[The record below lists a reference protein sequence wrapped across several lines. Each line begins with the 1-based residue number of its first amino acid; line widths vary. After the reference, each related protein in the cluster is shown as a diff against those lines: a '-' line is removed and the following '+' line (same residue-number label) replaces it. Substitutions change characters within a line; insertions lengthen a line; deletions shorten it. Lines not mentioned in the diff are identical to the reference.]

1 MSADG
6 PPQGANRAPSGGS
19 AAAVAASVG
28 VHQCAARPPQSAAR
42 SVWVRGGLRVMH
54 APAREPTRNGRCTV
68 FGARTGIALLVA
80 FAASVAI
87 AQVQAASGKPSVVEL
102 LIKWTP
108 LLAQGFFFNLL
119 ISVCAMLVGT
129 TAGVALGFARIS
141 HAAPVRGTAWT
152 VVQFFR
158 NAPWLVLLFFVMFLM
173 PFQLHVGGVTI
184 PLPDWIKATFGLALP
199 IMANVAEIVRGA
211 VQSIPTAQWE
221 AARSLA
227 FSRRQT
233 LWKIILPQCVK
244 RMLPPWM
251 NWYAILTMATTL
263 ASIVGVSEVMTL
275 TGRVTNAEGR
285 TDLLIP
291 IYSYVLLWF
300 FAYCYP
306 ISAWTRRLE
315 ARFAER

>member
-1 MSADG
+1 MPIMNSNMAVLHVSALQSVAK
-6 PPQGANRAPSGGS
+6 PEWARASGRLGYE
-19 AAAVAASVG
+19 AGQPV
-28 VHQCAARPPQSAAR
+28 PI
-42 SVWVRGGLRVMH
+42 
-54 APAREPTRNGRCTV
+54 PALGTALLN
-68 FGARTGIALLVA
+68 ARTGIAFACVFVASLVA
-80 FAASVAI
+80 AQIPPAAP
-87 AQVQAASGKPSVVEL
+87 KPSVIAL
-102 LIKWTP
+102 LWKWTP
-108 LLAQGFFFNLL
+108 LLAEGFLFNLL
-119 ISVCAMLVGT
+119 ISFCAMAVGT
-129 TAGVALGFARIS
+129 AAGVLMGFARIS
-141 HAAPVRGTAWT
+141 LHPTVRGSSWV

-173 PFQLHVGGVTI
+173 PFEVRLRGVTI
-184 PLPDWIKATFGLALP
+184 PLPDWIKATLGLALP

-263 ASIVGVSEVMTL
+263 ASIVGVSEVMTV
-275 TGRVTNAEGR
+275 TNRITNAEGR

-291 IYSYVLLWF
+291 IYSYVLLAF
-300 FAYCYP
+300 FVYCYP
-306 ISAWTRRLE
+306 IARWTRLLE
-315 ARFAER
+315 ARYAER

>member
-1 MSADG
+1 MSARDTSTLAVML
-6 PPQGANRAPSGGS
+6 PLRLRSTTPCFERSGG
-19 AAAVAASVG
+19 
-28 VHQCAARPPQSAAR
+28 
-42 SVWVRGGLRVMH
+42 GGLVS
-54 APAREPTRNGRCTV
+54 AR
-68 FGARTGIALLVA
+68 FGVLLLVA

-87 AQVQAASGKPSVVEL
+87 AQVQLAPAQASVPEL
-102 LIKWTP
+102 LVKWTP
-108 LLAQGFFFNLL
+108 LLLKSFLFNLL
-119 ISVCAMLVGT
+119 ISFFAMLIGT
-129 TAGVALGFARIS
+129 VAGVVLGLARIS
-141 HAAPVRGTAWT
+141 LHGPVRGTSWI

-158 NAPWLVLLFFVMFLM
+158 NAPWLVLLFFVMFLL
-173 PFQLHVGGVTI
+173 PFEIHVGGNTV

-233 LWKIILPQCVK
+233 LWKIILPQCIK

-263 ASIVGVSEVMTL
+263 ASIVGVSEVMAV
-275 TGRVTNAEGR
+275 TGRITNAEGR

-291 IYSYVLLWF
+291 IYSYVLLFF

-315 ARFAER
+315 ARYPER

>member
-1 MSADG
+1 MS
-6 PPQGANRAPSGGS
+6 RPSPD
-19 AAAVAASVG
+19 AFAVLL
-28 VHQCAARPPQSAAR
+28 P
-42 SVWVRGGLRVMH
+42 LRL
-54 APAREPTRNGRCTV
+54 APAATWLDRSAGGVLLDARA
-68 FGARTGIALLVA
+68 GAVLVA
-80 FAASVAI
+80 IFLASVAT
-87 AQVQAASGKPSVVEL
+87 AQVQSVAAQASVPEL
-102 LIKWTP
+102 LVKWTP
-108 LLAQGFFFNLL
+108 LLVQGFLFNLL
-119 ISVCAMLVGT
+119 ISFFAMLVGT
-129 TAGVALGFARIS
+129 ASGVVLGFARIS
-141 HAAPVRGTAWT
+141 LRGPVRGTSWI

-173 PFQLHVGGVTI
+173 PFEFHIGNKTI

-233 LWKIILPQCVK
+233 LWKIILPQCIK

-275 TGRVTNAEGR
+275 TGRITNAEGR

-291 IYSYVLLWF
+291 IYTYVLLFF

-306 ISAWTRRLE
+306 ISVWTRRLE
-315 ARFAER
+315 ARYTER

>member
-1 MSADG
+1 MAVLHRIAPVPTVAD
-6 PPQGANRAPSGGS
+6 RSSG
-19 AAAVAASVG
+19 AVAHS
-28 VHQCAARPPQSAAR
+28 
-42 SVWVRGGLRVMH
+42 L
-54 APAREPTRNGRCTV
+54 
-68 FGARTGIALLVA
+68 RTGMTLLTV
-80 FAASVAI
+80 FAASLGI
-87 AQVQAASGKPSVVEL
+87 AQVQAAADKPSVISL
-102 LIKWTP
+102 LVKWTP
-108 LLAQGFFFNLL
+108 LLAQGFLFNLL
-119 ISVCAMLVGT
+119 ISFLAMLAGT
-129 TAGVALGFARIS
+129 ATGVLLGVARIS
-141 HAAPVRGTAWT
+141 LRAPVRGTAWA

-158 NAPWLVLLFFVMFLM
+158 NAPWLVLLFFVMFLL
-173 PFQLHVGGVTI
+173 PFEFHLGDTTI
-184 PLPDWIKATFGLALP
+184 PFPDWVKATLGLALP

-233 LWKIILPQCVK
+233 LLRIILPQCVK

-263 ASIVGVSEVMTL
+263 ASIVGVAEVMTL
-275 TGRVTNAEGR
+275 TGRITNAEGR

-306 ISAWTRRLE
+306 ISLWTRRLE
-315 ARFAER
+315 ARYRER

>member
-1 MSADG
+1 
-6 PPQGANRAPSGGS
+6 
-19 AAAVAASVG
+19 
-28 VHQCAARPPQSAAR
+28 
-42 SVWVRGGLRVMH
+42 VRH
-54 APAREPTRNGRCTV
+54 APAREPGR
-68 FGARTGIALLVA
+68 GEPAASPAAGSAGKAILSARTGIALLAA
-80 FAASVAI
+80 FAASVVL
-87 AQVQAASGKPSVVEL
+87 AQVQAVPGKPSVVDL

-108 LLAQGFFFNLL
+108 LLATGFLFNLL
-119 ISVCAMLVGT
+119 ISVCAMAAGT
-129 TAGVALGFARIS
+129 VAGVLLGFARIS
-141 HAAPVRGTAWT
+141 LAAPARGAAWV

-173 PFQLHVGGVTI
+173 PFELHVGGATI
-184 PLPDWIKATFGLALP
+184 PFPDWIKATFGLALP
-199 IMANVAEIVRGA
+199 IMANMAEIVRGA

-233 LWKIILPQCVK
+233 LWKVILPQCIK

-275 TGRVTNAEGR
+275 TGRITNAEGR

-291 IYSYVLLWF
+291 IYSYVLLAF

-306 ISAWTRRLE
+306 IAAWTRRLE
-315 ARFAER
+315 ARYAER